1 MGLLDELALG
11 GVDRLERGLGKRA
24 ALRALL
30 PLLDPMPPG
39 AGRSQA
45 FARAMGLAAELEPE
59 TLEGL
64 CERWADERGARHR
77 DARLLVRALID
88 GRPGAA
94 ARVAEAELRRCAG
107 TYDEASAAYAVGRAR
122 EALGELPAALEAYR
136 RAARRGLE
144 QPKLRRAAA
153 IREVRVLWR
162 RGEPG
167 DRDAAAR
174 LAAGLLPADD
184 APPADR
190 LAVAVAAL
198 AAPGRY
204 RRAAALDA
212 LERLAEGG
220 DPMAVAITAAH
231 VDAWA
236 SALDP
241 VEVDRAR
248 AVLARHPDPVG
259 AAVAREQLD
268 ALTSLSAAA
277 AAHTDPVAEAFL
289 PRARAALEGAP
300 PGPRPEDPR
309 ALPGWLGLAALHA
322 AEAHPEEL
330 SAHLDEAIGSLEAGA
345 RVEAPLW
352 TAAIRAAGTAGA
364 RAARLA
370 RAAMEAPGEPP
381 PRGYLDLSD
390 ALYDTDPELSLALL
404 RRAAARR
411 EPDARRALALHL
423 RHAGWAAADA
433 GRRDEAIALL
443 RQAKQLG

>member
-167 DRDAAAR
+167 DRDA
-174 LAAGLLPADD
+174 
-184 APPADR
+184 
-190 LAVAVAAL
+190 
-198 AAPGRY
+198 
-204 RRAAALDA
+204 
-212 LERLAEGG
+212 EG
-220 DPMAVAITAAH
+220 
-231 VDAWA
+231 
-236 SALDP
+236 
-241 VEVDRAR
+241 
-248 AVLARHPDPVG
+248 
-259 AAVAREQLD
+259 
-268 ALTSLSAAA
+268 
-277 AAHTDPVAEAFL
+277 
-289 PRARAALEGAP
+289 
-300 PGPRPEDPR
+300 
-309 ALPGWLGLAALHA
+309 
-322 AEAHPEEL
+322 
-330 SAHLDEAIGSLEAGA
+330 
-345 RVEAPLW
+345 
-352 TAAIRAAGTAGA
+352 
-364 RAARLA
+364 
-370 RAAMEAPGEPP
+370 
-381 PRGYLDLSD
+381 
-390 ALYDTDPELSLALL
+390 
-404 RRAAARR
+404 
-411 EPDARRALALHL
+411 
-423 RHAGWAAADA
+423 
-433 GRRDEAIALL
+433 
-443 RQAKQLG
+443 